1 MDSYNL
7 FGDDGSGMLEGLT
20 DLGGS
25 DSFTNTPSV
34 GSETKESSENSYRQ
48 PYSSNTVAQ
57 EGTIQKLAS
66 FGGGGSGGISNS
78 SQTASNQNT
87 VPPTPD
93 YHEYAYPPRPRL
105 PQPPHGPIHP
115 SHHVHPSHAYPGY
128 HPGPDPMYS
137 MSEQGIG
144 DMGVWSSAPGANRYA
159 PITPAYRH
167 SYEHQQKMHQYPP
180 QQGPGI
186 GGLQAQNS
194 AYIPR
199 QPHFSQSPSQQLYGQ
214 QQNYPNYTQMHPPS
228 ASRIGQHPTYHQQ
241 MEVNTHQ
248 YGLTHGQQNHGPM
261 PQHQGHQNMPSH
273 APIGSGIQNHPS
285 SHLHHGPPSLH
296 HVPRQPLVPPPSVG
310 SGHPSQMPYAPHHG
324 LPMNYQPHQ
333 VQHPLDVNVTT
344 QYGSVKSGLDAGSP
358 QYRPPFPQLSP
369 QMSSPRAQISPRQQ
383 PQSQPQVSPRPVM
396 SPVKGPSAS
405 PHGAR
410 SMIPSPA
417 SSGPPAV
424 SGTYTSQNTLQALE
438 QMVLPP
444 GGEYTFQRNQTTS
457 TIGHNVTAAPMQ
469 WTQSK
474 IPTALSN
481 IPTID
486 SNETAIK
493 TIEPV
498 LDVAKNISFTKS
510 NTEAKK
516 EESVICDND
525 KKSDDLKKSQM
536 FLSPNI
542 MGNIQQNIAL
552 SSSTSKAMPNSV
564 PSLQSPAAVESDEKK
579 DKQSKQ
585 PVEVPV
591 SLGVREEHTY
601 GAHNTHD
608 VSQKIECKQLKN
620 IESPIALEPTSEE
633 NIQPPLNT
641 EPINEKTNNA
651 QHVSTPLTQAS
662 NNISDATQNQF
673 ESTIAH
679 KIDKNQQYSSNN
691 YTNIPGIMPTGLTIP
706 SSISGAPSHNSS
718 TPYQSDVTVATQPIT
733 NMPSPHAVQHT
744 NLQNTVTSTI
754 SMSSSPGNM
763 TLLSSAGPSILSPLQ
778 GSISNTHPN
787 PSPNIQIS
795 LPITG
800 QNILPNMSTHI
811 TPNQTNIMPTP
822 TQSLN
827 PNVIMMGGNNV
838 NHPSLPPMYATS
850 HHQERV
856 ALQQQIQEIYCLLPS
871 NENQEKVRCLQDRLA
886 MLQQHE
892 TNDRCSGGPNC
903 ILQNPI
909 YGSKMVESPQVT
921 STTGRGRG
929 KGPAKPR
936 KPRTKKDKLGLTQP
950 LDQLPVS
957 EDCVTAGTGLNT
969 DMDHEITE
977 GDISHLDGSIISVD
991 QSGKMKKVRGP
1002 RKGKERKPRAP
1013 KEPKTAKEFGDK
1025 PTKERKKRL
1034 PKDPN
1039 APKRK
1044 RNVKKGLSEVQ
1055 ADTTTGNDIMDKDS
1069 FDSSMNDAILNKTL
1083 MNETLKTVPDLPTLD
1098 DSNVTDF
1105 DDIPVSKIAIK
1116 DLLEEAESKKDLE
1129 KDEDS
1134 DFMSGKK
1141 RTKKRSSVGGAGK
1154 KVVTRKTPSGKK
1166 KKRGGIVPES
1176 DGEPDDMASTPPP
1189 SPPAEGDDSLKR
1201 RSARNTQRKK
1211 YTDDV
1216 MLRLSDDEFPVL
1228 PPRLEK
1234 DFDDASL
1241 DMKDVSRLEGAPKPN
1256 YMYVNTT
1263 EEDSMIVQHVLAS
1276 RMGKREIKPQIH
1288 ITESI
1293 TTLTT
1298 KNDND
1303 NSVPL
1308 DPGTSIVTDNKVNDE
1323 EFKEEPIVEEDIT
1336 KENVNTIDSET
1347 VAKDVESKAD
1357 SNNTEND
1364 LKNVKPVLCD
1374 VEEYFVKYRNFSYLH
1389 CEWKTEEELYKGDKR
1404 IFSKIK
1410 RFKQKQAQQMNIF
1423 ELLDEEPFNP
1433 DYVEVERILDM
1444 SENQDP
1450 GSSTVVKHYLVKW
1463 KSLQYEDSTWELEE
1477 DIDVDKIKQYKIF
1490 SDIPPKEKWKYK
1502 KRPSAEHWTQL
1513 KESPLYKG
1521 GNNLRPYQLEGLN
1534 WLLFSWHNNRN
1545 CILADEMGLG
1555 KTIQSLTFVNSVWE
1569 YGIRGPFL
1577 IIAPLSTIPNWQR
1590 EFEAWT
1596 DMNVIVYH
1604 GSQQSKSMLQ
1614 EYEFF
1619 YKNENG
1625 EPIKEITKFNVLIT
1639 TFEMIVTDFQELR
1652 SFNWRICVIDEA
1664 HRLKNRNC
1672 KLLEGLRQLHLEHRV
1687 LLSGTPL
1694 QNNVN
1699 ELFSLLN
1706 FLEPSQFSSS
1716 DAFLTEFG
1724 QLKSESEVIKLQ
1736 ALLKPMMLRRL
1747 KEDVEKTLAPKEE
1760 TIIEVELT
1768 NIQKKYYRAIL
1779 ERNFSFLQKGI
1790 ASAANIPNLMNTM
1803 MELRKCCI
1811 HPYLLNGAEDQI
1823 QFDYKQANG
1832 EDKEAYYK
1840 ALIQSSGKMVLVDK
1854 LLPKLKAGGHRVLIF
1869 SQMVRCLDIL
1879 EDYLL
1884 YRKYPFERIDGR
1896 IRGNLRQEA
1905 IDRFSKPD
1913 SDRFVFLLCTKAGGL
1928 GINLTAADTVIIYDS
1943 DWNPQNDLQAQARCH
1958 RIGQQKMVKIYRL
1971 ICRNTYEREMFD
1983 KASLKLGLDKAILQ
1997 SMNTSQGKETG
2008 LKQLSK
2014 KEIEDLLKKGA
2025 YGAVMDEDNAGD
2037 KFCEEDIEM
2046 ILARRTQVI
2055 QMESEKGSTFS
2066 KASFAA
2072 ANQRSDID
2080 IRDPDFWNKW
2090 AKKAEIDTTEKKEDE
2105 DLIVT
2110 EPRKRTVIKRYGH
2123 DDGPMEMSD
2132 MEVTPDSDDD
2142 EDGISLRSK
2151 RKKEKFGRKGRRYAS
2166 DDYVPRHEGVPIDEE
2181 VVYGSWT
2188 RSECFKIERG
2198 LLTFGWARW
2207 EEIIDRNQFRK
2218 GWTLPVIED
2227 CARII
2232 VLFCLRHYKGD
2243 EKIRNFIWDL
2253 IEPCENGEVTIS
2265 RNHSGLHNPVP
2276 RGRNAKKKNRLKDV
2290 PKQNDLQRWE
2300 DPNHWSSHE
2309 KYDCEAYLENS
2320 YKKHLFR
2327 HANKVLLRVRMM
2339 YYIKHE
2345 VIGDYAAQIE
2355 NGTHASAMGMR
2366 VPRGVDSAPPRLW
2379 WDTECDVSLL
2389 AGTYKHGYENYLA
2402 MRSDPQLCFVEK
2414 LGPPD
2419 DAECTDIKSEE
2430 RKIRGSVVGDEDCTD
2445 EVSSGAAASPR
2456 PDDDSSHPWPSM
2468 QDLNTR
2474 LRRLITAYQ
2483 RNYKREELK
2492 LQQRAKM
2499 ERRERMDQLVRDE
2512 VSQWR
2517 WSRADEEAFRRTVA
2531 SYGVEFDPAT
2541 KSLRWNRFRSLARLD
2556 SKSDDALTDYLKA
2569 FMAMCKRQCGL
2580 SVGEAE
2586 LPTRADL
2593 KAEPIGEERAIA
2605 TLERIDLLRVLREE
2619 VAPHPALESRL
2630 ALCERSLDT
2639 PTWWQPAL
2647 HDKYLVLGVCKH
2659 GLGDT
2664 FSKLFCD
2671 PKMPFAESARKWYAK
2686 YKTGNKSDF
2695 QKNNSDDDEKSANES
2710 TTETRSLR
2718 RSKRTSNIND
2728 RDVQD
2733 DMDALSE
2740 LETLAKLGRI
2750 EEPLSP
2756 DQWFTE
2762 RALETRLH
2770 HIAHAVQNC
2779 EWPATSA
2786 SSNKNEDV
2794 PSESSEERKQTQKRH
2809 IAIDVETERAKLH
2822 ALLSTPQ
2829 AAHASSREHRTNNVP
2844 ASTSVTIGSR
2854 EIDDASSDSSSRRST
2869 PAPPPAHQRVAP
2881 SPAPSVPPSP
2891 STSAPV
2897 DLSTP
2902 LDLSEAQDFSM
2913 GRRTPQTDN
2922 TQTAPTRSR
2931 LDDTLNRLMKR
2942 KNVPAPEQIVGKE
2955 KKRKKLDEIVLG
2967 LSAAKGRSP
2976 NSNSSYEVPRAKT
2989 STILPEVTVTP
3000 AAPPS
3005 TSSAPLQKPFS
3016 VTVSNVPS
3024 SHTSSKELSS
3034 FLQQSL
3040 EQNTKTPKP
3049 VHSMQPKSFSHE
3061 AKVNKWLAEQ
3071 ANVDNRRRSQTP
3083 RLSPDEHV
3091 PVVHRVTGKRLVG
3104 HKAPQLKHLAHWIA
3118 ENPMY
3123 DIDSKWTEGIKE
3135 HVKLPQDV
3143 RSQRHSPM
3151 QSTSVPE
3158 RKKGRPPTLDAS
3170 STNVL
3175 SNSHLNQNL
3184 AGLNPALLASLSSL
3198 SAFDPKTLA
3207 ATLSNLTGFD
3217 PKLLL
3222 NSFSGMPN
3230 LLGNMAGG
3238 NLFSNLAGLGL
3249 PGFPSLD
3256 INSATGSGNTSE
3268 SKSKSRKPPESTSS
3282 ASSTKSSNSQF
3293 PFVFTNP
3300 NMLYPQLGLNS
3311 LSPFGVHSGISSP
3324 YDALGLLG
3332 SNLTATSS
3340 GTTLHN
3346 PNVSSRT
3353 SKTTTPRSSTVV
3365 TPTSTSRQQKVSD
3378 RAQSSNLPQ
3387 ILLPPDPYLLES
3399 ISKQALNYEVS
3410 MKVDKRSR
3418 DTDHIHESTATD
3430 LSKVDKKKMAYDT
3443 LRSSIPPEFAA
3454 VQEKLLKGDKKDID
3468 VNKMLLEQM
3477 ASGALSASLVSS
3489 AETKK
3494 NKDIEKDSFDKITK
3508 PDFGTRLTSDD
3519 TSINVANKRTA
3530 DDIATEPE
3538 NLALQPS
3545 AKKLKDTQEMT
3556 TTRDK
3561 QTDSSANTGEM
3572 DLEDLIAPSTVI
3584 KTGIK
3589 ALENKHSDFEMNR
3602 SSETTPHNLER
3613 DDKSQSMLPSPNI
3626 NTHQDVDISQ
3636 TVDSF
3641 SNKSEGEK
3649 KDENLYEDINEGGEQ
3664 INADIARK
3672 GGRKKTRKPS
3682 EEGLAEFQY
3691 RRKVIVMN
3699 NIMLRSALVPK
3710 NSRIHNNLS
3719 FIRCITNK
3727 IKDVPT
3733 HTGQKWD
3740 SDDYRL
3746 ARFTLAP
3753 KQVNT
3758 NWAVN
3763 LIAEIPPKEV
3773 TERVVW
3779 CDGGSGPEGHPRV
3792 YINLDKPGNHSCG
3805 YCGLRFIKK
3814 DHH

>member
-7 FGDDGSGMLEGLT
+7 FGDDGSGMLEELT

-25 DSFTNTPSV
+25 DNFSNPSSGV
-34 GSETKESSENSYRQ
+34 TSENKETSENSYRQ

-57 EGTIQKLAS
+57 EGPVQKLAS
-66 FGGGGSGGISNS
+66 FGGGGSGGIPNS
-78 SQTASNQNT
+78 SQPVPNPGA

-93 YHEYAYPPRPRL
+93 YHEYSGYPPRPRL

-144 DMGVWSSAPGANRYA
+144 DMGVWSSAPGANRYS
-159 PITPAYRH
+159 PITPGYRH
-167 SYEHQQKMHQYPP
+167 SYEHQQKMHQYAP
-180 QQGPGI
+180 QQGI
-186 GGLQAQNS
+186 GGLQPQNS
-194 AYIPR
+194 AYLPR
-199 QPHFSQSPSQQLYGQ
+199 QPHFSQTTQQLYGQ

-228 ASRIGQHPTYHQQ
+228 ATRISQHPTYHQQ
-241 MEVNTHQ
+241 IDVNSHQ
-248 YGLTHGQQNHGPM
+248 YGIPHAQQGHGPM
-261 PQHQGHQNMPSH
+261 SQHQSHQNMPSH
-273 APIGSGIQNHPS
+273 SGPIGAALQNHPS
-285 SHLHHGPPSLH
+285 SHLHHASTSLH
-296 HVPRQPLVPPPSVG
+296 HPRQPLVPSSVG
-310 SGHPSQMPYAPHHG
+310 PGHPSQMPYGTSHHSV
-324 LPMNYQPHQ
+324 PMNYQSHQ
-333 VQHPLDVNVTT
+333 VQHPLDVNVSN
-344 QYGSVKSGLDAGSP
+344 QYSSVKPGLETGSP

-369 QMSSPRAQISPRQQ
+369 QMSPRAQISPRQQ

-405 PHGAR
+405 PHSAR
-410 SMIPSPA
+410 ALVQTPA
-417 SSGPPAV
+417 TSGPPPV
-424 SGTYTSQNTLQALE
+424 SGSYTSQNTLQALE

-444 GGEYTFQRNQTTS
+444 SGDYPFQRSQITPA
-457 TIGHNVTAAPMQ
+457 IGHNVASTSQWSQNKISLPMG
-469 WTQSK
+469 
-474 IPTALSN
+474 N
-481 IPTID
+481 IPPLDSPDTNIKNVETSTI
-486 SNETAIK
+486 SEIPK
-493 TIEPV
+493 TIPFIKPNA
-498 LDVAKNISFTKS
+498 DP
-510 NTEAKK
+510 K
-516 EESVICDND
+516 EEINIGEKD
-525 KKSDDLKKSQM
+525 KKPEDMNSSQM
-536 FLSPNI
+536 FLSSNI
-542 MGNIQQNIAL
+542 IQNMPLNVTLPSNIAK
-552 SSSTSKAMPNSV
+552 TTTANVTMPHMS
-564 PSLQSPAAVESDEKK
+564 SPAANESDDRK
-579 DKQSKQ
+579 DIITQNKQLNDTLK
-585 PVEVPV
+585 PVGLNVIQTGDDHKSDVKP
-591 SLGVREEHTY
+591 SPLS
-601 GAHNTHD
+601 NTGD
-608 VSQKIECKQLKN
+608 VSQKADTKQLKHN
-620 IESPIALEPTSEE
+620 DSSTEQLNPNDNTQALLNMESTSDK
-633 NIQPPLNT
+633 PNT
-641 EPINEKTNNA
+641 VQ
-651 QHVSTPLTQAS
+651 QHSTPTTHLLIKTDKMPS
-662 NNISDATQNQF
+662 QF
-673 ESTIAH
+673 E
-679 KIDKNQQYSSNN
+679 
-691 YTNIPGIMPTGLTIP
+691 
-706 SSISGAPSHNSS
+706 NSS
-718 TPYQSDVTVATQPIT
+718 PLSIDRNKPYQSSNYPSVQTMMPPGLPSSMGMSVSNNSPINTPINVSASYQSGPVTQSGTNVQSNHTVQLGNLSNTLTSSIPIHSAAGNMSLLPPPAGPNIMANMHNVSGNINTT
-733 NMPSPHAVQHT
+733 NQSTGPPNVQVGIPISASNILANLPPH
-744 NLQNTVTSTI
+744 
-754 SMSSSPGNM
+754 MPGNQ
-763 TLLSSAGPSILSPLQ
+763 SSMIPPGP
-778 GSISNTHPN
+778 
-787 PSPNIQIS
+787 
-795 LPITG
+795 
-800 QNILPNMSTHI
+800 QNIS
-811 TPNQTNIMPTP
+811 
-822 TQSLN
+822 
-827 PNVIMMGGNNV
+827 PNVIMMGSNNAP
-838 NHPSLPPMYATS
+838 HPSMQSMYATS
-850 HHQERV
+850 HHQERA

-871 NENQEKVRCLQDRLA
+871 NENQEKVRCLQERLS

-929 KGPAKPR
+929 KGPTKPR
-936 KPRTKKDKLGLTQP
+936 KPRAKKDKTGGLTQS

-957 EDCVTAGTGLNT
+957 EDCVTAGTGLQGN
-969 DMDHEITE
+969 I
-977 GDISHLDGSIISVD
+977 DIDPEMVEDVSNLDSSIISID
-991 QSGKMKKVRGP
+991 ESGKVKKVRGP
-1002 RKGKERKPRAP
+1002 RKSKERKPRTP
-1013 KEPKTAKEFGDK
+1013 KEPKGDK
-1025 PTKERKKRL
+1025 EMCDKPVKERKKRV

-1044 RNVKKGLSEVQ
+1044 RNVRKGVSEIQ
-1055 ADTTTGNDIMDKDS
+1055 ADTTTGNDILDKDN
-1069 FDSSMNDAILNKTL
+1069 FESSMSDTTLIKNTLNENTSNL
-1083 MNETLKTVPDLPTLD
+1083 TLD

-1116 DLLEEAESKKDLE
+1116 DLLEEAESKKDAE
-1129 KDEDS
+1129 KDDDL
-1134 DFMSGKK
+1134 DFMIGKK
-1141 RTKKRSSVGGAGK
+1141 RMSKKRGSVGAS
-1154 KVVTRKTPSGKK
+1154 RKMAARRTPSGKRK
-1166 KKRGGIVPES
+1166 RRGGIVPDS
-1176 DGEPDDMASTPPP
+1176 DGEPDDLASTPPP

-1216 MLRLSDDEFPVL
+1216 MLRLSDDEFSVMA
-1228 PPRLEK
+1228 PRPDR
-1234 DFDDASL
+1234 DFDDSNL
-1241 DMKDVSRLEGAPKPN
+1241 DIKDFNRLEGTPKPN
-1256 YMYVNTT
+1256 YIYVNTT
-1263 EEDSMIVQHVLAS
+1263 DEDSMIVQHVLAS
-1276 RMGKREIKPQIH
+1276 RMGKREIKPQPQV
-1288 ITESI
+1288 TEH
-1293 TTLTT
+1293 
-1298 KNDND
+1298 
-1303 NSVPL
+1303 VP
-1308 DPGTSIVTDNKVNDE
+1308 KVND
-1323 EFKEEPIVEEDIT
+1323 DDT
-1336 KENVNTIDSET
+1336 LET
-1347 VAKDVESKAD
+1347 VVPVESD
-1357 SNNTEND
+1357 
-1364 LKNVKPVLCD
+1364 KPVDGELIKDEPDVKIDDKCEVNVEVKTETPKSEEETVENMQQDPEIKDKDSPENEEEKNIKSIIVD

-1423 ELLDEEPFNP
+1423 ELFDDEPFNP
-1433 DYVEVERILDM
+1433 DYVEAERILDM

-1477 DIDVDKIKQYKIF
+1477 DIDVDKILQYKVF
-1490 SDIPPKEKWKYK
+1490 SELPPKEKWKFK
-1502 KRPSAEHWTQL
+1502 KRPSPDHWTQL

-1521 GNNLRPYQLEGLN
+1521 GNTLRPYQLEGLN

-1604 GSQQSKSMLQ
+1604 GSQQSKSMIQ

-1625 EPIKEITKFNVLIT
+1625 EPVKELTKFNVLIT
-1639 TFEMIVTDFQELR
+1639 TFEIIVTDFQELR

-1706 FLEPSQFSSS
+1706 FLEPSQFASSE
-1716 DAFLTEFG
+1716 AFLSEFG
-1724 QLKSESEVIKLQ
+1724 QLKSESEVVKLQ

-1971 ICRNTYEREMFD
+1971 LCRNTYEREMFD

-2008 LKQLSK
+2008 LRQLSK

-2072 ANQRSDID
+2072 NDQRSDID

-2110 EPRKRTVIKRYGH
+2110 EPRKRTIIKRYGH

-2132 MEVTPDSDDD
+2132 MEVTPDSEDD

-2166 DDYVPRHEGVPIDEE
+2166 DDYVPRHEGIPIDEE

-2207 EEIIDRNQFRK
+2207 EEIIDRNQLRK

-2276 RGRNAKKKNRLKDV
+2276 RGRNAKKKNRLKDI
-2290 PKQNDLQRWE
+2290 PKQNDLQKWE
-2300 DPNHWSSHE
+2300 DLNHWSSHE
-2309 KYDCEAYLENS
+2309 KYDCEGYLESS

-2345 VIGDYAAQIE
+2345 VIGDYATQIE

-2430 RKIRGSVVGDEDCTD
+2430 RKVRGSVVGDEDCTD
-2445 EVSSGAAASPR
+2445 EVSSGAGAASPAASPR
-2456 PDDDSSHPWPSM
+2456 PEDDSSHPWPSM

-2630 ALCERSLDT
+2630 SLCERSLDT
-2639 PTWWQPAL
+2639 PSWWQPAL

-2664 FSKLFCD
+2664 FTKLFCD
-2671 PKMPFAESARKWYAK
+2671 PKMPFGDSARKWYAK
-2686 YKTGNKSDF
+2686 CKTSNKSE
-2695 QKNNSDDDEKSANES
+2695 QRQNSDDEEKVS
-2710 TTETRSLR
+2710 TDAAETRSLR
-2718 RSKRTSNIND
+2718 RSKRTTNVPE
-2728 RDVQD
+2728 REED

-2750 EEPLSP
+2750 EEPLTP
-2756 DQWFTE
+2756 DQWFSE

-2779 EWPATSA
+2779 EWPAASTS
-2786 SSNKNEDV
+2786 KNEEIPTDEAK
-2794 PSESSEERKQTQKRH
+2794 PQKRH

-2822 ALLSTPQ
+2822 ALLSSPQ
-2829 AAHASSREHRTNNVP
+2829 AAHTNSREHRNAP
-2844 ASTSVTIGSR
+2844 PTSLIGMR
-2854 EIDDASSDSSSRRST
+2854 EGDDASSDSSSRRST

-2897 DLSTP
+2897 DLSAP
-2902 LDLSEAQDFSM
+2902 LDLSEVQDFSM
-2913 GRRTPQTDN
+2913 GRRTPQDTPSA
-2922 TQTAPTRSR
+2922 APPRSR
-2931 LDDTLNRLMKR
+2931 LDDTLSRLMKR
-2942 KNVPAPEQIVGKE
+2942 KNVPAPEQIVGKD

-2967 LSAAKGRSP
+2967 LSAAKGRSSST
-2976 NSNSSYEVPRAKT
+2976 SNSSVEPPRTKT
-2989 STILPEVTVTP
+2989 ATILPEVTVTP

-3005 TSSAPLQKPFS
+3005 TSTAPPQKPFS
-3016 VTVSNVPS
+3016 VTVTNVPS
-3024 SHTSSKELSS
+3024 PHTSSKELSS

-3040 EQNTKTPKP
+3040 EQSKTPKATQSIQTKP
-3049 VHSMQPKSFSHE
+3049 FSHE

-3071 ANVDNRRRSQTP
+3071 ANVDSRRRGVAP
-3083 RLSPDEHV
+3083 RLSPEEHV

-3151 QSTSVPE
+3151 QSAPAPE
-3158 RKKGRPPTLDAS
+3158 RKKGRPPTLDSSSAS
-3170 STNVL
+3170 VL
-3175 SNSHLNQNL
+3175 SNTHLNQNL

-3238 NLFSNLAGLGL
+3238 NIFSNLAGLGL

-3256 INSATGSGNTSE
+3256 MNSVSGSSNAADNKS
-3268 SKSKSRKPPESTSS
+3268 SKTRKPTESTS
-3282 ASSTKSSNSQF
+3282 ASSSKSSSSQF
-3293 PFVFTNP
+3293 PFVFSNP

-3311 LSPFGVHSGISSP
+3311 LSPFGVHSGMSSP
-3324 YDALGLLG
+3324 YDALGILG
-3332 SNLTATSS
+3332 SSLAATSS
-3340 GTTLHN
+3340 STTLHN
-3346 PNVSSRT
+3346 SNSGSRS

-3399 ISKQALNYEVS
+3399 ISKQSMNFEAS
-3410 MKVDKRSR
+3410 MKLDKRAR
-3418 DTDHIHESTATD
+3418 EADIHEAAATD
-3430 LSKVDKKKMAYDT
+3430 LSRVDKKKTPYDA
-3443 LRSSIPPEFAA
+3443 LRTHMPPEFAA

-3489 AETKK
+3489 VESKK
-3494 NKDIEKDSFDKITK
+3494 AKDEKDTFEKLSKDYM
-3508 PDFGTRLTSDD
+3508 TRLAAEESNI
-3519 TSINVANKRTA
+3519 SLPNKRVVE
-3530 DDIATEPE
+3530 DVNTEPE
-3538 NLALQPS
+3538 NLALQPTP
-3545 AKKLKDTQEMT
+3545 KKLKESQDTA
-3556 TTRDK
+3556 TTRNK
-3561 QTDSSANTGEM
+3561 PSESHAAEM

-3584 KTGIK
+3584 KTGVK
-3589 ALENKHSDFEMNR
+3589 ASDFELNR
-3602 SSETTPHNLER
+3602 VPETSASHGLER
-3613 DDKSQSMLPSPNI
+3613 EDKPQSLHISPNRI
-3626 NTHQDVDISQ
+3626 DESNQQIVDCSA
-3636 TVDSF
+3636 
-3641 SNKSEGEK
+3641 NKY
-3649 KDENLYEDINEGGEQ
+3649 ENERRDDNHSEDINNGGD
-3664 INADIARK
+3664 NSDNRK
-3672 GGRKKTRKPS
+3672 GNRKKTRKSS
-3682 EEGLAEFQY
+3682 EESIGGP
-3691 RRKVIVMN
+3691 RRE
-3699 NIMLRSALVPK
+3699 LRS
-3710 NSRIHNNLS
+3710 SSTRQSFDSNN
-3719 FIRCITNK
+3719 
-3727 IKDVPT
+3727 
-3733 HTGQKWD
+3733 
-3740 SDDYRL
+3740 
-3746 ARFTLAP
+3746 
-3753 KQVNT
+3753 
-3758 NWAVN
+3758 
-3763 LIAEIPPKEV
+3763 
-3773 TERVVW
+3773 
-3779 CDGGSGPEGHPRV
+3779 
-3792 YINLDKPGNHSCG
+3792 
-3805 YCGLRFIKK
+3805 
-3814 DHH
+3814 

>member
-7 FGDDGSGMLEGLT
+7 FGDDGSGMLEELN

-25 DSFTNTPSV
+25 DSFAGSTSSGVASDNKDNTD
-34 GSETKESSENSYRQ
+34 NSYRQ
-48 PYSSNTVAQ
+48 SYPASSVPP

-66 FGGGGSGGISNS
+66 FGSNNSQPVSNPGGP
-78 SQTASNQNT
+78 
-87 VPPTPD
+87 PPTD
-93 YHEYAYPPRPRL
+93 YHEYGAYPPRPRM
-105 PQPPHGPIHP
+105 PQPPHAPIHP

-128 HPGPDPMYS
+128 HPGPEPMYA
-137 MSEQGIG
+137 MPEQGIG
-144 DMGVWSSAPGANRYA
+144 EMGVWSSAPGANRYA
-159 PITPAYRH
+159 PIAPGYRH
-167 SYEHQQKMHQYPP
+167 SYEHQQKMHQYAP
-180 QQGPGI
+180 QQATGI
-186 GGLQAQNS
+186 GSLQAQNTG
-194 AYIPR
+194 YIPR
-199 QPHFSQSPSQQLYGQ
+199 QPHFSQPSSQQLYAQ
-214 QQNYPNYTQMHPPS
+214 QGYPNYTQMHPPTS
-228 ASRIGQHPTYHQQ
+228 ARISQHPSYHQQ
-241 MEVNTHQ
+241 MEVNSHQ
-248 YGLTHGQQNHGPM
+248 YGLSHGQQTHSALA
-261 PQHQGHQNMPSH
+261 QHQSHQAMSSH
-273 APIGSGIQNHPS
+273 TGPIGPGLQGHPNP
-285 SHLHHGPPSLH
+285 HLHHGGPPLH
-296 HVPRQPLVPPPSVG
+296 HVPRQPIVSSSSVG
-310 SGHPSQMPYAPHHG
+310 TNHPSQMPFASPHHSV
-324 LPMNYQPHQ
+324 PMNYQPHQ
-333 VQHPLDVNVTT
+333 VQHPLDVNVTN
-344 QYGSVKSGLDAGSP
+344 QYGSVKPSLETGSP

-369 QMSSPRAQISPRQQ
+369 QMSPRAQMSPRQQ

-405 PHGAR
+405 PHSAR
-410 SMIPSPA
+410 SIVQSPA
-417 SSGPPAV
+417 SGPPPV
-424 SGTYTSQNTLQALE
+424 STAYTSQNTLQALE
-438 QMVLPP
+438 QMVLPTN
-444 GGEYTFQRNQTTS
+444 EYQFQRNQAS
-457 TIGHNVTAAPMQ
+457 PAISHNISSAAQ
-469 WTQSK
+469 WNQSK
-474 IPTALSN
+474 IATSINNSNIMPIDTSDHSLKVPEAAATPEINKSISFSSPLIEKKEAPVVECDKKAEDSSNSQGFMLSN
-481 IPTID
+481 TLHAT
-486 SNETAIK
+486 SNTKPPPITLMGQSSVLSENDDPKENLSQVNEGSEDLLKIETSANR
-493 TIEPV
+493 E
-498 LDVAKNISFTKS
+498 DAKNDITTNKDAVVDEDTKKVE
-510 NTEAKK
+510 TK
-516 EESVICDND
+516 EINDELIKESR
-525 KKSDDLKKSQM
+525 Q
-536 FLSPNI
+536 
-542 MGNIQQNIAL
+542 
-552 SSSTSKAMPNSV
+552 T
-564 PSLQSPAAVESDEKK
+564 
-579 DKQSKQ
+579 
-585 PVEVPV
+585 
-591 SLGVREEHTY
+591 
-601 GAHNTHD
+601 
-608 VSQKIECKQLKN
+608 VSQTSVNIDTPTELATNVQQL
-620 IESPIALEPTSEE
+620 
-633 NIQPPLNT
+633 QPPLPPMVNKFET
-641 EPINEKTNNA
+641 SPLNMDRTFQHTYQNIPSMLSTGLPGNLTMSIPNPMQNSSPISTASTFKSVHTAITKSETNL
-651 QHVSTPLTQAS
+651 PLSQS
-662 NNISDATQNQF
+662 LQPPNIS
-673 ESTIAH
+673 
-679 KIDKNQQYSSNN
+679 
-691 YTNIPGIMPTGLTIP
+691 
-706 SSISGAPSHNSS
+706 
-718 TPYQSDVTVATQPIT
+718 TVATSSMPIHSA
-733 NMPSPHAVQHT
+733 PSNINCVQLGPSIMNIQTSVHNT
-744 NLQNTVTSTI
+744 PTPNNTLNQAPPNVQVGIPMGGQNI
-754 SMSSSPGNM
+754 HPSMSSHLPTNQPNM
-763 TLLSSAGPSILSPLQ
+763 LQ
-778 GSISNTHPN
+778 PVSHPN
-787 PSPNIQIS
+787 II
-795 LPITG
+795 
-800 QNILPNMSTHI
+800 
-811 TPNQTNIMPTP
+811 IMG
-822 TQSLN
+822 S
-827 PNVIMMGGNNV
+827 NNV
-838 NHPSLPPMYATS
+838 GHPTMPPLYAAS
-850 HHQERV
+850 HHQERA
-856 ALQQQIQEIYCLLPS
+856 ALQQQIQEIYCLPPS
-871 NENQEKVRCLQDRLA
+871 SENQEKVRCLQERLS

-892 TNDRCSGGPNC
+892 TNDKCSGGPNC

-936 KPRTKKDKLGLTQP
+936 KPRAKKDKMSNLSQSLA
-950 LDQLPVS
+950 QLPVS
-957 EDCVTAGTGLNT
+957 EDCVTAGTGLQGNT
-969 DMDHEITE
+969 EIDAE
-977 GDISHLDGSIISVD
+977 IVDESLNLDSSAILISDAV
-991 QSGKMKKVRGP
+991 KTKKVRGP
-1002 RKGKERKPRAP
+1002 RKNKERKPRTP
-1013 KEPKTAKEFGDK
+1013 KEPKIPKDTADK
-1025 PTKERKKRL
+1025 PVKERKKRV

-1039 APKRK
+1039 TPRRK
-1044 RNVKKGLSEVQ
+1044 RNVKRGISEFQ
-1055 ADTTTGNDIMDKDS
+1055 ADTTTGNDILEKDS
-1069 FDSSMNDAILNKTL
+1069 MHVSANDVSINNSNLNDSMP
-1083 MNETLKTVPDLPTLD
+1083 TVGDLPSLD

-1116 DLLEEAESKKDLE
+1116 DLLDEAEAKKEQIEID
-1129 KDEDS
+1129 DDFDS
-1134 DFMSGKK
+1134 LGRKK
-1141 RTKKRSSVGGAGK
+1141 SKKRSSAGG
-1154 KVVTRKTPSGKK
+1154 SGKK
-1166 KKRGGIVPES
+1166 LLTRRTPAGKRKRRGGLIPDS
-1176 DGEPDDMASTPPP
+1176 DGEPDDLASTPPP
-1189 SPPAEGDDSLKR
+1189 SPPLEGDDSLKR
-1201 RSARNTQRKK
+1201 RSARHTQRKK

-1216 MLRLSDDEFPVL
+1216 MLRLSDEEFSMTTA
-1228 PPRLEK
+1228 RQEK
-1234 DFDDASL
+1234 DFDDSL
-1241 DMKDVSRLEGAPKPN
+1241 EMKDINRPEGTPKPN

-1263 EEDSMIVQHVLAS
+1263 DEDSMIVQHVLAC
-1276 RMGKREIKPQIH
+1276 RMGKRQVKPETQVSVQKDLIDIENNKKETSLGTENVDVTNNENQNNCEEPQTSQNKQEITTPVVEPANMK
-1288 ITESI
+1288 TESNNI
-1293 TTLTT
+1293 ESDKTDD
-1298 KNDND
+1298 K
-1303 NSVPL
+1303 PI
-1308 DPGTSIVTDNKVNDE
+1308 IV
-1323 EFKEEPIVEEDIT
+1323 
-1336 KENVNTIDSET
+1336 
-1347 VAKDVESKAD
+1347 
-1357 SNNTEND
+1357 
-1364 LKNVKPVLCD
+1364 D
-1374 VEEYFVKYRNFSYLH
+1374 VEEYYVKYRNFSYLH

-1423 ELLDEEPFNP
+1423 ELLDDEPFNP
-1433 DYVEVERILDM
+1433 DYIEVERILDM

-1450 GSSTVVKHYLVKW
+1450 ANNTVVKHYLVKW

-1477 DIDVDKIKQYKIF
+1477 DIDVDKITQYKIF
-1490 SDIPPKEKWKYK
+1490 SELPPKEKWKFK
-1502 KRPSAEHWTQL
+1502 KRPCPDLWTQL

-1521 GNNLRPYQLEGLN
+1521 GNTLRPYQLEGLN

-1555 KTIQSLTFVNSVWE
+1555 KTIQSLTFVNAVWE

-1604 GSQQSKSMLQ
+1604 GSQQSKSMIQ

-1625 EPIKEITKFNVLIT
+1625 EPNKEITKFNVLIT
-1639 TFEMIVTDFQELR
+1639 TFEIIVTDFQELR

-1724 QLKSESEVIKLQ
+1724 QLKTESEVLKLQ

-1790 ASAANIPNLMNTM
+1790 SSAANIPNLMNTM

-1811 HPYLLNGAEDQI
+1811 HPYLLNGAEEQI
-1823 QFDYKQANG
+1823 QFDYKQTYG
-1832 EDKEAYYK
+1832 EDKEAYYE
-1840 ALIQSSGKMVLVDK
+1840 AIIQSSGKMVLVDK

-1879 EDYLL
+1879 EDYLVF
-1884 YRKYPFERIDGR
+1884 RKYPYERIDGR

-1958 RIGQQKMVKIYRL
+1958 RIGQLKMVKIYRL

-2046 ILARRTQVI
+2046 ILARRTQII

-2072 ANQRSDID
+2072 TDQRSDID

-2110 EPRKRTVIKRYGH
+2110 EPRKRTIIKRYGH

-2132 MEVTPDSDDD
+2132 MEVTPDSEED
-2142 EDGISLRSK
+2142 EDGVSLRSK
-2151 RKKEKFGRKGRRYAS
+2151 KKKDKFGRKGRRYGS
-2166 DDYVPRHEGVPIDEE
+2166 DDYVPRHEGVPVDEE

-2207 EEIIDRNQFRK
+2207 EEVVDRNQLRK
-2218 GWTLPVIED
+2218 GWTIPVIED

-2276 RGRNAKKKNRLKDV
+2276 RGRNAKKKNRVKDI
-2290 PKQNDLQRWE
+2290 PKQHDLQKWE
-2300 DPNHWSSHE
+2300 DGNHWSSEE
-2309 KYDCEAYLENS
+2309 KYDCEAYLESS

-2345 VIGDYAAQIE
+2345 VIGDYAAQID
-2355 NGTHASAMGMR
+2355 NGTHASTLGMR

-2379 WDTECDVSLL
+2379 WDTECDISLL
-2389 AGTYKHGYENYLA
+2389 VGTYKHGYENYLA
-2402 MRSDPQLCFVEK
+2402 MRSDPQLCYVEK

-2430 RKIRGSVVGDEDCTD
+2430 RKVRGSVVGDEDCTD
-2445 EVSSGAAASPR
+2445 DVSSGAATSPR
-2456 PDDDSSHPWPSM
+2456 PDDDPTHPWPSM

-2492 LQQRAKM
+2492 MQQRAKM

-2517 WSRADEEAFRRTVA
+2517 WTRADEEAFRRTVA
-2531 SYGVEFDPAT
+2531 SYGVEFDPST

-2619 VAPHPALESRL
+2619 VAPHPALEARL
-2630 ALCERSLDT
+2630 ALCERAHDT
-2639 PTWWQPAL
+2639 PPWWQPAS

-2664 FSKLFCD
+2664 FTKLFCD
-2671 PKMPFAESARKWYAK
+2671 TKMPFADSARKWYSK
-2686 YKTGNKSDF
+2686 YKASKVEK
-2695 QKNNSDDDEKSANES
+2695 QNSDDEEKSGNRSENS
-2710 TTETRSLR
+2710 TETRMSLR
-2718 RSKRTSNIND
+2718 RSKRTSTIPD
-2728 RDVQD
+2728 RDAD
-2733 DMDALSE
+2733 DDTDALSE
-2740 LETLAKLGRI
+2740 LENLAKLGRI
-2750 EEPLSP
+2750 EESLSP
-2756 DQWFTE
+2756 EQWFTE

-2779 EWPATSA
+2779 EWPAVSTSMI
-2786 SSNKNEDV
+2786 KNEENAIDTT
-2794 PSESSEERKQTQKRH
+2794 EDRKQPQKRH

-2822 ALLSTPQ
+2822 ALLSSPQ
-2829 AAHASSREHRTNNVP
+2829 AAHTSVRDHRTASGSANV
-2844 ASTSVTIGSR
+2844 AGSER
-2854 EIDDASSDSSSRRST
+2854 DDASSDSGSRRST

-2891 STSAPV
+2891 SPSASAPV
-2897 DLSTP
+2897 DLSAP

-2913 GRRTPQTDN
+2913 GRRTPQSEPSP
-2922 TQTAPTRSR
+2922 APPARSR

-2942 KNVPAPEQIVGKE
+2942 KNVPAQEQIVGKE

-2967 LSAAKGRSP
+2967 LSAAKVRGP
-2976 NSNSSYEVPRAKT
+2976 SSSALNEPPKSKNT
-2989 STILPEVTVTP
+2989 TILPEVTVTP

-3005 TSSAPLQKPFS
+3005 SSAQPLQKPFS
-3016 VTVSNVPS
+3016 VTVTNVPS
-3024 SHTSSKELSS
+3024 PHTSSKELSS

-3040 EQNTKTPKP
+3040 EQSKTPKNTPP
-3049 VHSMQPKSFSHE
+3049 VVQTKPFSHE

-3071 ANVDNRRRSQTP
+3071 ATVDNRRRGVAP

-3091 PVVHRVTGKRLVG
+3091 PVVHRVSGKRLVG
-3104 HKAPQLKHLAHWIA
+3104 HKAPQLKHLAQWIA

-3123 DIDSKWTEGIKE
+3123 DIDAKWTEGIKE

-3151 QSTSVPE
+3151 QTPTSMPE
-3158 RKKGRPPTLDAS
+3158 RKKGRPPTLDS
-3170 STNVL
+3170 PSTNVL
-3175 SNSHLNQNL
+3175 SGSHMNQNL

-3217 PKLLL
+3217 PKLLSSLSSFDPKNNPLL

-3230 LLGNMAGG
+3230 LLGNMAGS
-3238 NLFSNLAGLGL
+3238 NIFANLAGLGL
-3249 PGFPSLD
+3249 PGFSSLD
-3256 INSATGSGNTSE
+3256 MNSLGGNPSSNSGE
-3268 SKSKSRKPPESTSS
+3268 SKSKSRKPESTST
-3282 ASSTKSSNSQF
+3282 SSSKSSSSQF
-3293 PFVFTNP
+3293 PFVFPNP
-3300 NMLYPQLGLNS
+3300 NMLYPQLGLGG
-3311 LSPFGVHSGISSP
+3311 LSPFGVHPGMSSP
-3324 YDALGLLG
+3324 YDALGLLSG
-3332 SNLTATSS
+3332 NLSAASSAATMHS
-3340 GTTLHN
+3340 
-3346 PNVSSRT
+3346 SSRSSTKT
-3353 SKTTTPRSSTVV
+3353 STPRSSTVV
-3365 TPTSTSRQQKVSD
+3365 TPTSTSRQKVSD
-3378 RAQSSNLPQ
+3378 RQQSSNLPQ

-3399 ISKQALNYEVS
+3399 ISKQTLNYDS
-3410 MKVDKRSR
+3410 GMKSDKRTR
-3418 DTDHIHESTATD
+3418 DSDLHEAAATD
-3430 LSKVDKKKMAYDT
+3430 LSKMDKKKIQYSMQ
-3443 LRSSIPPEFAA
+3443 SQMPPEFAA

-3468 VNKMLLEQM
+3468 ISKMLLEQM

-3489 AETKK
+3489 VETKK
-3494 NKDIEKDSFDKITK
+3494 NRDEKEYDKFMKQASEYMPRHTNDDANVNISLGGTK
-3508 PDFGTRLTSDD
+3508 RVIDETN
-3519 TSINVANKRTA
+3519 I
-3530 DDIATEPE
+3530 EPE
-3538 NLALQPS
+3538 NLAMQTAS
-3545 AKKLKDTQEMT
+3545 KRLKESKESSTSN
-3556 TTRDK
+3556 RDK
-3561 QTDSSANTGEM
+3561 QQNTPTHTGEM

-3589 ALENKHSDFEMNR
+3589 GSDYEMNR
-3602 SSETTPHNLER
+3602 AMESTHSHTSNNTLER
-3613 DDKSQSMLPSPNI
+3613 NDTSQSRLTSPNQMMQYDD
-3626 NTHQDVDISQ
+3626 NSSLVVDC
-3636 TVDSF
+3636 
-3641 SNKSEGEK
+3641 SNKFEGDHK
-3649 KDENLYEDINEGGEQ
+3649 ADSLMDENGDSN
-3664 INADIARK
+3664 NADNGRK
-3672 GGRKKTRKPS
+3672 ASKKKTRKSSDENLTCP
-3682 EEGLAEFQY
+3682 
-3691 RRKVIVMN
+3691 RRE
-3699 NIMLRSALVPK
+3699 LRS
-3710 NSRIHNNLS
+3710 SSTRQS
-3719 FIRCITNK
+3719 F
-3727 IKDVPT
+3727 
-3733 HTGQKWD
+3733 D
-3740 SDDYRL
+3740 SS
-3746 ARFTLAP
+3746 P
-3753 KQVNT
+3753 
-3758 NWAVN
+3758 
-3763 LIAEIPPKEV
+3763 
-3773 TERVVW
+3773 
-3779 CDGGSGPEGHPRV
+3779 
-3792 YINLDKPGNHSCG
+3792 IN
-3805 YCGLRFIKK
+3805 
-3814 DHH
+3814 

>member
-25 DSFTNTPSV
+25 DSFA
-34 GSETKESSENSYRQ
+34 GSSASGVTDNKDSSENRQ
-48 PYSSNTVAQ
+48 PYNPNSVQQ

-66 FGGGGSGGISNS
+66 FGGGSATGLPS
-78 SQTASNQNT
+78 SAQP
-87 VPPTPD
+87 VPNPGTGPPGPE
-93 YHEYAYPPRPRL
+93 YHEYGSYPPRPRL
-105 PQPPHGPIHP
+105 PQPPHGPLHP
-115 SHHVHPSHAYPGY
+115 SHHVHPSHSYSGY

-137 MSEQGIG
+137 LPEQGIG
-144 DMGVWSSAPGANRYA
+144 DMGVWAGAPGANRYSS
-159 PITPAYRH
+159 ITPGYRH

-180 QQGPGI
+180 QQAAGL
-186 GGLQAQNS
+186 GGLQPQNG

-199 QPHFSQSPSQQLYGQ
+199 QPHFPQPSSQQIYGQ

-228 ASRIGQHPTYHQQ
+228 ATRITQHPAYHQQ
-241 MEVNTHQ
+241 IDVNAHQ
-248 YGLTHGQQNHGPM
+248 YGLPHSQQSHGGIQ
-261 PQHQGHQNMPSH
+261 QHQPHQNMPGH
-273 APIGSGIQNHPS
+273 AGGLGPSIQGHPNP
-285 SHLHHGPPSLH
+285 HLHHPGAPPLH
-296 HVPRQPLVPPPSVG
+296 HVPRQPQGPSSAVG
-310 SGHPSQMPYAPHHG
+310 PAHGVPSQMPYGSPHHSV
-324 LPMNYQPHQ
+324 PMNYQPHQ
-333 VQHPLDVNVTT
+333 VQHPLDVNVSN
-344 QYGSVKSGLDAGSP
+344 QYGSVKPSGIETGSP

-369 QMSSPRAQISPRQQ
+369 QMSPRAQVSPRQ
-383 PQSQPQVSPRPVM
+383 PQSQSQLSPRPVM

-405 PHGAR
+405 PLSSRGVTQPP
-410 SMIPSPA
+410 PST
-417 SSGPPAV
+417 GPPPV
-424 SGTYTSQNTLQALE
+424 SSSFSSQNTLQALE
-438 QMVLPP
+438 QMVLPGSGDYP
-444 GGEYTFQRNQTTS
+444 FQRNPAS
-457 TIGHNVTAAPMQ
+457 PAVGHNVIPSPTQWNQTKMATPISNSVPLESTEQPVKTLDTTPVPVLKQDSASPGHITPLENKSVEKNQTEPERQSEDKNTSLRFMTPPIAKDSIVDSPSNTIATSVANTPTVAPIENQDKKEDTSSNQQNNEGIFEHFGSAKDDKSNDISLNKEDNNIEINQTEVTKQQNDELIRSNASHLATSAKVDTTNDQPHSSTPTSQQGNISVAPPTLASNSIVNKYENSQPVNVNRSQGYQNSSFPNMQNIIPQAVPPNLGPSIPSSIHSNQNLNPPAFQSVSQSNVPPPISNNIQTSHSIPHSNLSNTVSSSVPLHTQQSNMNMMPSPVPNILGNVPSPIHAPPNIGTAQPSPAAPMSNIQ
-469 WTQSK
+469 VGIPLNTQNMHGSMGPN
-474 IPTALSN
+474 IPPNQGNVLSN
-481 IPTID
+481 VPH
-486 SNETAIK
+486 
-493 TIEPV
+493 
-498 LDVAKNISFTKS
+498 NI
-510 NTEAKK
+510 NQ
-516 EESVICDND
+516 N
-525 KKSDDLKKSQM
+525 M
-536 FLSPNI
+536 MI
-542 MGNIQQNIAL
+542 MN
-552 SSSTSKAMPNSV
+552 PNSV
-564 PSLQSPAAVESDEKK
+564 P
-579 DKQSKQ
+579 
-585 PVEVPV
+585 
-591 SLGVREEHTY
+591 
-601 GAHNTHD
+601 
-608 VSQKIECKQLKN
+608 
-620 IESPIALEPTSEE
+620 
-633 NIQPPLNT
+633 
-641 EPINEKTNNA
+641 
-651 QHVSTPLTQAS
+651 
-662 NNISDATQNQF
+662 
-673 ESTIAH
+673 
-679 KIDKNQQYSSNN
+679 
-691 YTNIPGIMPTGLTIP
+691 
-706 SSISGAPSHNSS
+706 
-718 TPYQSDVTVATQPIT
+718 
-733 NMPSPHAVQHT
+733 
-744 NLQNTVTSTI
+744 
-754 SMSSSPGNM
+754 
-763 TLLSSAGPSILSPLQ
+763 
-778 GSISNTHPN
+778 HPN
-787 PSPNIQIS
+787 
-795 LPITG
+795 
-800 QNILPNMSTHI
+800 
-811 TPNQTNIMPTP
+811 
-822 TQSLN
+822 
-827 PNVIMMGGNNV
+827 
-838 NHPSLPPMYATS
+838 MYPAS
-850 HHQERV
+850 HHQER
-856 ALQQQIQEIYCLLPS
+856 ATLQQQIQEIYCQPPS
-871 NENQEKVRCLQDRLA
+871 NENQEKVRCLQERLS

-892 TNDRCSGGPNC
+892 TADKCNGGPNC

-929 KGPAKPR
+929 KAPAKPR
-936 KPRTKKDKLGLTQP
+936 KPRVKKDKISSLSQS

-957 EDCVTAGTGLNT
+957 EDCVTAGTGLLTNSELDADVT
-969 DMDHEITE
+969 GEDITN
-977 GDISHLDGSIISVD
+977 LDSSLLSAD
-991 QSGKMKKVRGP
+991 DSNGKGKKPRTP
-1002 RKGKERKPRAP
+1002 RKGKERKPRTP
-1013 KEPKTAKEFGDK
+1013 KEPKDGKEIGDK
-1025 PTKERKKRL
+1025 PIKERKKRE

-1044 RNVKKGLSEVQ
+1044 RNVKKGLNEMH
-1055 ADTTTGNDIMDKDS
+1055 ADTTTCNDILDKDS
-1069 FDSSMNDAILNKTL
+1069 LDN
-1083 MNETLKTVPDLPTLD
+1083 MNEQSFSKNSSISEGVKIQTLSQDFSSLD

-1116 DLLEEAESKKDLE
+1116 DLLEEAEAKKELSE
-1129 KDEDS
+1129 KDDDFVDS
-1134 DFMSGKK
+1134 NLRKK
-1141 RTKKRSSVGGAGK
+1141 ASKKRSSAAGSCK
-1154 KVVTRKTPSGKK
+1154 KVAAKRTPSGKRK
-1166 KKRGGIVPES
+1166 RRGGIVPDS
-1176 DGEPDDMASTPPP
+1176 DGEPDDLISTPPP
-1189 SPPAEGDDSLKR
+1189 SPPPEGDDSLKR

-1216 MLRLSDDEFPVL
+1216 LLRLSDDEFSMAAPK
-1228 PPRLEK
+1228 LERDLDDLSFDTK
-1234 DFDDASL
+1234 DPN
-1241 DMKDVSRLEGAPKPN
+1241 RPEGTPKPN

-1276 RMGKREIKPQIH
+1276 RMGKREMKNEPLLGEKILPQ
-1288 ITESI
+1288 
-1293 TTLTT
+1293 
-1298 KNDND
+1298 
-1303 NSVPL
+1303 
-1308 DPGTSIVTDNKVNDE
+1308 G
-1323 EFKEEPIVEEDIT
+1323 KEESEQKANENEDENIENQTDEDIKSKDIKETENIQEVNEETPNESSET
-1336 KENVNTIDSET
+1336 KEANKSNGENKQQENV
-1347 VAKDVESKAD
+1347 
-1357 SNNTEND
+1357 EN
-1364 LKNVKPVLCD
+1364 KNSKPVMVD

-1410 RFKQKQAQQMNIF
+1410 RFKQKQAQQLNIF
-1423 ELLDEEPFNP
+1423 DLLDDEPFNP

-1444 SENQDP
+1444 SEIQDP
-1450 GSSTVVKHYLVKW
+1450 ANNTVVKHYLVKW

-1490 SDIPPKEKWKYK
+1490 SAIPPKEKWKFK
-1502 KRPSAEHWTQL
+1502 KRPCADQWCQL
-1513 KESPLYKG
+1513 KDSPLYKG
-1521 GNNLRPYQLEGLN
+1521 GNTLRPYQLEGLN

-1590 EFEAWT
+1590 EFEGWT
-1596 DMNVIVYH
+1596 EMNVVVYH
-1604 GSQQSKSMLQ
+1604 GSQPSKSMIQ
-1614 EYEFF
+1614 EYEFY
-1619 YKNENG
+1619 YKNEKG

-1639 TFEMIVTDFQELR
+1639 TFEIIVTDFQELK
-1652 SFNWRICVIDEA
+1652 SFNWRLCVIDEA

-1716 DAFLTEFG
+1716 EAFLNEFG
-1724 QLKSESEVIKLQ
+1724 QLKTESEVVKLQ

-1779 ERNFSFLQKGI
+1779 ERNFSFLQKGA

-1840 ALIQSSGKMVLVDK
+1840 AIIHSSGKMVLVDK

-1879 EDYLL
+1879 EDYLVF
-1884 YRKYPFERIDGR
+1884 RKYPYERIDGR

-2025 YGAVMDEDNAGD
+2025 YGAVMDEDNA
-2037 KFCEEDIEM
+2037 
-2046 ILARRTQVI
+2046 ARRTQVI

-2072 ANQRSDID
+2072 TDQRSDID

-2110 EPRKRTVIKRYGH
+2110 EPRKRTIIKRYGH

-2132 MEVTPDSDDD
+2132 MEVTPDSEDD
-2142 EDGISLRSK
+2142 EEGISLRSK
-2151 RKKEKFGRKGRRYAS
+2151 RKKEKLGRKGRRYAS
-2166 DDYVPRHEGVPIDEE
+2166 DEYVPRHEGLSIDDE

-2207 EEIIDRNQFRK
+2207 EEILERNQFRK
-2218 GWTLPVIED
+2218 GWSSPVIED

-2232 VLFCLRHYKGD
+2232 VLYCLRHYKGD

-2276 RGRNAKKKNRLKDV
+2276 RGRNAKKKNRMKDI
-2290 PKQNDLQRWE
+2290 PKAHDTQKWE
-2300 DPNHWSSHE
+2300 DLNHWSSID
-2309 KYDCEAYLENS
+2309 KYDCEVYLENS

-2345 VIGDYAAQIE
+2345 VIGDYALQIE
-2355 NGTHASAMGMR
+2355 SGTHASSMGMR

-2389 AGTYKHGYENYLA
+2389 VGTYKHGYENYLA
-2402 MRSDPQLCFVEK
+2402 MRSDPQLCYVDK

-2419 DAECTDIKSEE
+2419 DAECTDIKLEE
-2430 RKIRGSVVGDEDCTD
+2430 RKVLGSAAGDEECTD
-2445 EVSSGAAASPR
+2445 ELSSGAGAVSPAASPSS
-2456 PDDDSSHPWPSM
+2456 PHGDDDGPTATHLWPSM

-2499 ERRERMDQLVRDE
+2499 ERRERMDQLARDE
-2512 VSQWR
+2512 MSQWR

-2541 KSLRWNRFRSLARLD
+2541 KSLRWSRFRSLARLE

-2619 VAPHPALESRL
+2619 VAPHPALEARL
-2630 ALCERSLDT
+2630 ALCERSLDA
-2639 PTWWQPAL
+2639 PAWWQPAR
-2647 HDKYLVLGVCKH
+2647 HDKLLVLGVCKH

-2664 FSKLFCD
+2664 YNKLFCD
-2671 PKMPFAESARKWYAK
+2671 PKLPFADCARKWYGK
-2686 YKTGNKSDF
+2686 YKGISTSKVENPKPTTPAAT
-2695 QKNNSDDDEKSANES
+2695 QLTTSDDEDKS
-2710 TTETRSLR
+2710 TTESTSEPRMSLR
-2718 RSKRTSNIND
+2718 RSKRTSNALD
-2728 RDVQD
+2728 RDAD
-2733 DMDALSE
+2733 DDTDALSE

-2750 EEPLSP
+2750 DETLTPEH
-2756 DQWFTE
+2756 WFTE

-2779 EWPATSA
+2779 EWPSATAA
-2786 SSNKNEDV
+2786 SVSKVGDSGV
-2794 PSESSEERKQTQKRH
+2794 TQSESEDRKQSQKRH

-2822 ALLSTPQ
+2822 ALLSSPQ
-2829 AAHASSREHRTNNVP
+2829 AAHTASREAHRVP
-2844 ASTSVTIGSR
+2844 PTMGER
-2854 EIDDASSDSSSRRST
+2854 DDASSDSGSRRST

-2881 SPAPSVPPSP
+2881 SPAPTAQAAPSP
-2891 STSAPV
+2891 ASSTPV
-2897 DLSTP
+2897 DLSAP

-2913 GRRTPQTDN
+2913 GRRTPQADAST
-2922 TQTAPTRSR
+2922 TCVPVRSR
-2931 LDDTLNRLMKR
+2931 LDDTLSKLMKR

-2967 LSAAKGRSP
+2967 LSAAKGKSPSSALPFETPRSK
-2976 NSNSSYEVPRAKT
+2976 SSTV
-2989 STILPEVTVTP
+2989 LPEVTVTP

-3005 TSSAPLQKPFS
+3005 TSNPPPAQKPFS
-3016 VTVSNVPS
+3016 VTVTNVPS
-3024 SHTSSKELSS
+3024 PHSSSKELSS

-3040 EQNTKTPKP
+3040 EQSNKNQKAPSTSSTPKP
-3049 VHSMQPKSFSHE
+3049 YSHE

-3071 ANVDNRRRSQTP
+3071 TNVDTRRRGLPP
-3083 RLSPDEHV
+3083 RLAPDEHV
-3091 PVVHRVTGKRLVG
+3091 PVVHRVTGKRLIG
-3104 HKAPQLKHLAHWIA
+3104 HKAPQLKHLAQWIA

-3143 RSQRHSPM
+3143 RNPRHSPM
-3151 QSTSVPE
+3151 QQTNTAPE
-3158 RKKGRPPTLDAS
+3158 RKKGRPPTLDS
-3170 STNVL
+3170 TSTNIL
-3175 SNSHLNQNL
+3175 SSNAHLNQNL
-3184 AGLNPALLASLSSL
+3184 AGLNPTLLASLSSL

-3207 ATLSNLTGFD
+3207 ATLSNLTSFD
-3217 PKLLL
+3217 PKLLSSLSSFDPKNNPLL
-3222 NSFSGMPN
+3222 NSFSSMPN
-3230 LLGNMAGG
+3230 LLGNITGG
-3238 NLFSNLAGLGL
+3238 NIFANLAGLGL

-3256 INSATGSGNTSE
+3256 MNSLGGTSTE
-3268 SKSKSRKPPESTSS
+3268 SKSKTRKPAESASTSTSKS
-3282 ASSTKSSNSQF
+3282 ANSQF
-3293 PFVFTNP
+3293 PFVFPNP
-3300 NMLYPQLGLNS
+3300 NMLYPQLGLS
-3311 LSPFGVHSGISSP
+3311 GLSPFGVHSGMSSA
-3324 YDALGLLG
+3324 YDALGLLSG
-3332 SNLTATSS
+3332 NLAASS
-3340 GTTLHN
+3340 G
-3346 PNVSSRT
+3346 SSTMHGSTHSRSST
-3353 SKTTTPRSSTVV
+3353 KTTAPRSSTVV
-3365 TPTSTSRQQKVSD
+3365 TNSSSSRQQKVSD
-3378 RAQSSNLPQ
+3378 RTQSSHLPQ

-3399 ISKQALNYEVS
+3399 LSKQNLNYEAA
-3410 MKVDKRSR
+3410 MKGDRR
-3418 DTDHIHESTATD
+3418 TREADNNDTGATD
-3430 LSKVDKKKMAYDT
+3430 LSKTDKKKVPFDT
-3443 LRSSIPPEFAA
+3443 ARSQMPPEFAA

-3468 VNKMLLEQM
+3468 ISKMLLEQM

-3489 AETKK
+3489 NEAKK
-3494 NKDIEKDSFDKITK
+3494 GKDIDKESYEKLVKSDYM
-3508 PDFGTRLTSDD
+3508 RMTSDESS
-3519 TSINVANKRTA
+3519 TSAHKRTI
-3530 DDIATEPE
+3530 DEISNEPE
-3538 NLALQPS
+3538 NLALQSTPKKVKDNSAEAIKPIDKPS
-3545 AKKLKDTQEMT
+3545 DAH
-3556 TTRDK
+3556 
-3561 QTDSSANTGEM
+3561 TGEM

-3584 KTGIK
+3584 KTGMK
-3589 ALENKHSDFEMNR
+3589 ASDFDMNR
-3602 SSETTPHNLER
+3602 PTDGSGPLMTTSSER
-3613 DDKSQSMLPSPNI
+3613 DEKAQQRIQSPS
-3626 NTHQDVDISQ
+3626 DVDIQAENVQKHESNNIID
-3636 TVDSF
+3636 TDSKDDTSIDDGHGLGDASGSDF
-3641 SNKSEGEK
+3641 GRRANRK
-3649 KDENLYEDINEGGEQ
+3649 K
-3664 INADIARK
+3664 
-3672 GGRKKTRKPS
+3672 GRKSS
-3682 EEGLAEFQY
+3682 EESYGP
-3691 RRKVIVMN
+3691 RRE
-3699 NIMLRSALVPK
+3699 LRS
-3710 NSRIHNNLS
+3710 STGRQSTDSNN
-3719 FIRCITNK
+3719 
-3727 IKDVPT
+3727 
-3733 HTGQKWD
+3733 
-3740 SDDYRL
+3740 
-3746 ARFTLAP
+3746 
-3753 KQVNT
+3753 
-3758 NWAVN
+3758 
-3763 LIAEIPPKEV
+3763 
-3773 TERVVW
+3773 
-3779 CDGGSGPEGHPRV
+3779 
-3792 YINLDKPGNHSCG
+3792 
-3805 YCGLRFIKK
+3805 
-3814 DHH
+3814 